1 MLRTLQNLSI
11 GSSRAFATSSQPA
24 VLAPSS
30 SLLDSALF
38 DDVRSR
44 VSQNGRTMKKILVT
58 VVNRDGSKKECLM
71 NKNISTAFDCAKRE
85 LVYVLYQRISE
96 MTPHHITCKIS
107 DFFFPMIGCIY
118 LDFNMLWAKRTVLAL
133 TSYSEHDV
141 QLECMNE
148 PLRDKC
154 SIELLDFQNEDYAE
168 QISKAYWRSCSILL
182 AAVLSAGLRD
192 KISVSGL
199 YNKVE
204 KSYFAVDIVGLNDSL
219 SPSDLRDLSWFARSE
234 FVSSDIPFETV
245 FVPQELAC
253 DYGLKTRQVLQ
264 CLRTYYLLTVFGQ
277 SFLTNE
283 FEVKHTVV
291 RLCRLGNFVT
301 AIDGPVISRSDQ
313 VGRFSIVK
321 TISKGDVTHVGG
333 VSLPAAQK
341 TSSFLWEKIV
351 ENARDVCFKKID

>member
-24 VLAPSS
+24 VLAPSY

-71 NKNISTAFDCAKRE
+71 NKNISTAFDCAK
-85 LVYVLYQRISE
+85 
-96 MTPHHITCKIS
+96 H
-107 DFFFPMIGCIY
+107 
-118 LDFNMLWAKRTVLAL
+118 FNMLWAKRTVLAL
-133 TSYSEHDV
+133 TSYSEHVV

-253 DYGLKTRQVLQ
+253 DYGLKSR
-264 CLRTYYLLTVFGQ
+264 
-277 SFLTNE
+277 
-283 FEVKHTVV
+283 V

-351 ENARDVCFKKID
+351 ENARDKID